1 MTERE
6 RDELLLRLEAGQES
20 IVTRLGALE
29 AGQESIVTRLGAL
42 EAGQESIVTRL
53 GALETDQKALRQDMN
68 TLSQQLLE
76 ELPKSVSAAVERL
89 YKPLEDRVSVLE
101 RKAG

>member
-1 MTERE
+1 MMGLGRKDSRQDMTERE

-29 AGQESIVTRLGAL
+29 AG
-42 EAGQESIVTRL
+42 
-53 GALETDQKALRQDMN
+53 QKALRQDMN

>member
-1 MTERE
+1 MMGLGRKDSRQDMTERE

-29 AGQESIVTRLGAL
+29 A
-42 EAGQESIVTRL
+42 
-53 GALETDQKALRQDMN
+53 DQKALRQDMN

>member
-1 MTERE
+1 MMGLGRKDSRQDMTERE

-20 IVTRLGALE
+20 IVTRLGAL
-29 AGQESIVTRLGAL
+29 G
-42 EAGQESIVTRL
+42 
-53 GALETDQKALRQDMN
+53 QDMN